1 MLAATMPKA
10 ISPDEVPAL
19 LRPGMT
25 VFIQGSTGQPT
36 TLLDALKAAPEAS
49 RDVHYVVCFLP
60 GVNDVD
66 PSDLHETAKVT
77 TFFQYGNMS
86 DPGRAH
92 RIRYLPQHYSGIW
105 QYLSAFE
112 PIDVALIQVAPPEG
126 DSASVGCSLDFQPA
140 VLDRAKVVI
149 AEINRRMPAPPRS
162 ATIPLSKLDYVV
174 ECDHPLP
181 QIVSG
186 TAGETLQTIASHVAS
201 LVNDGDTVQCGIGQL
216 PAAILAALTD
226 RRDIGV
232 QGGMVA
238 DAMVDLAAAGALTAA
253 RKTIDTGLQV
263 CGAALGTDKVYDWVA
278 DREDV
283 LFKPVGYTH
292 DVRVISQIDNFVS
305 VNSVLEVD
313 LTGQANAE
321 TVNGRQISGTGGLV
335 DFVRGAR
342 MSKGGRS
349 VIALPA
355 TAAKGKV
362 SRIVSKLSDG
372 AVVSCPRADIDY
384 VVTEFGIAHLP
395 PLSTRERAAALA
407 EIAAPEF
414 REELRRGVPA

>member
-1 MLAATMPKA
+1 MVAAMPKA
-10 ISPDEVPAL
+10 IAAADLPAL

-25 VFIQGSTGQPT
+25 VFMQGSTGQPT
-36 TLLDALKAAPEAS
+36 ALFEALRAAPDAS
-49 RDVHYVVCFLP
+49 RDVHYVACLLP
-60 GVNDVD
+60 GVNDID
-66 PSDLHETAKVT
+66 PSDLHETARLT

-86 DPGRAH
+86 RPERAH
-92 RIRYLPQHYSGIW
+92 RVRYMPQHYSGIW
-105 QYLSAFE
+105 AYLSALA
-112 PIDVALIQVAPPEG
+112 PIDLALVQVAPPVG
-126 DSASVGCSLDFQPA
+126 DAASLGCSVDFQPA
-140 VLDRAKVVI
+140 ILDRAKVVV
-149 AEINRRMPAPPRS
+149 AEVNRQMPAPPRS
-162 ATIPLSKLDYVV
+162 PTVPLSRLDYVV

-181 QIVSG
+181 QVIG
-186 TAGETLQTIASHVAS
+186 GAPGETLARIAANVAG
-201 LVNDGDTVQCGIGQL
+201 LVRDGDTVQCGIGKL
-216 PAAILAALTD
+216 PAAILAALAGK
-226 RRDIGV
+226 RDIGV

-253 RKTIDTGLQV
+253 RKSIDRGLHV
-263 CGAALGTDKVYDWVA
+263 CGVALGTAKVYDWVA
-278 DREDV
+278 TREDV

-292 DVRVISQIDNFVS
+292 DVRVISQVDHFVS

-355 TAAKGKV
+355 SAADGTV
-362 SRIVSKLSDG
+362 SRIVPRLSEG

-384 VVTEFGIAHLP
+384 VVTEYGVAHLA
-395 PLSTRERAAALA
+395 PLSTRERGPALA
-407 EIAAPEF
+407 EIAAPPF
-414 REELRRGVPA
+414 RDTLRRAV